1 MRLRD
6 AARRSSLHGGG
17 GGGGGGGGV
26 LLATAAA
33 AMTSE
38 GKAAAALS
46 NGDLFLLGAFAKVC
60 STLVTFPIQTVKTSL
75 AKAHGVGD
83 VRFGGVFGVDCVR
96 HIVATEGIGGL
107 YAGVESKLVQ
117 TSLTAA
123 VLSVVRLR
131 ILAFLVGLS
140 SKYA

>member
-1 MRLRD
+1 
-6 AARRSSLHGGG
+6 
-17 GGGGGGGGV
+17 
-26 LLATAAA
+26 
-33 AMTSE
+33 
-38 GKAAAALS
+38 
-46 NGDLFLLGAFAKVC
+46 
-60 STLVTFPIQTVKTSL
+60 
-75 AKAHGVGD
+75 
-83 VRFGGVFGVDCVR
+83 VDCVR
-96 HIVATEGIGGL
+96 HIVATEGIRGL